1 MDPDPLVDGTPY
13 LFMGLI
19 GVPSG
24 IRAPV
29 LRRGRLGAVTG
40 PSAPAL
46 LRLAVLALVAGIAI
60 PGGVLLS
67 AGGVLAPVQA

>member
-1 MDPDPLVDGTPY
+1 MPY

-29 LRRGRLGAVTG
+29 LRRGQLGAVTG
-40 PSAPAL
+40 PSAHVL
-46 LRLAVLALVAGIAI
+46 LRPAVLAVVAGIAI
-60 PGGVLLS
+60 
-67 AGGVLAPVQA
+67 AGGVVALVQA